1 MSRVYQL
8 APSILS
14 ADFNRLGEQIQRVE
28 KAECRWLLIDIMDGM
43 FVPSISFGM
52 PVVKSIRKESSLY
65 FDVHMMVKDPERY
78 VEEFQSCGADMIT
91 VHAEACRDLA
101 ETVKKIHETGA
112 DAGVAVNPDTP
123 LSAVTDVMDQVEMI
137 LIMSVYP
144 GFGGQKY
151 IPESTERIRTLR
163 RMLDEKGLE
172 HVHIQV
178 DGGINRATIDEVLA
192 AGANIIVAGSAVF
205 GSNIEQNV
213 RELQE
218 KISSYSKKA
227 E

>member
-14 ADFNRLGEQIQRVE
+14 ADFNRLGEQTQRVE
-28 KAECRWLLIDIMDGM
+28 KAECRWLHIDIMDGM

-213 RELQE
+213 REMKE